1 MDSPKHVN
9 EFTFLFNQN
18 YGKICGINVKE
29 DNNSFQLAGNIGRV
43 TISTSAAGRGMD
55 IKPQKETLS
64 IGDYMLLFLF

>member
-1 MDSPKHVN
+1 MDSLKHVN

-18 YGKICGINVKE
+18 YGKICGINLKE

-55 IKPQKETLS
+55 I
-64 IGDYMLLFLF
+64 